1 MASGFIFAGIRQALV
16 KLEVTVVTAVSRT
29 AETLVAPYSVLT
41 DAVVATIGNQ
51 LALVYVYGTV
61 DPGEALV
68 AGAGV
73 VADHVGTR
81 AVHATRVASTLVD
94 IL

>member
-1 MASGFIFAGIRQALV
+1 M
-16 KLEVTVVTAVSRT
+16 VTAVSRT

-41 DAVVATIGNQ
+41 DPVVATIGNQ
-51 LALVYVYGTV
+51 LALVYVYGAV

-73 VADHVGTR
+73 VADHVDTC
-81 AVHATRVASTLVD
+81 AVPIVVPTLRQRQVERNTA
-94 IL
+94 